1 MSIAR
6 YHHGD
11 LKNALVLAGLRW
23 LDERG
28 ELPSMRQLASACEVS
43 HAAPY
48 RHFSDADELKGSMA
62 ARCFDEMHDAIDAD
76 MKLDPDRTL
85 EAGTRAYVRWGLQHS
100 ARYSLMFGLKSPI
113 PQHPEC
119 ARAAERAFRL
129 LVGAAQQQGRA
140 DPVRDARALWA
151 AMHGVVELLRHQLLP
166 PSGPGAE
173 EQLID
178 DLVAMSVAFL
188 EG

>member
-1 MSIAR
+1 MTEK

-48 RHFSDADELKGSMA
+48 RHFSDADELKGIIA
-62 ARCFDEMHDAIDAD
+62 ARCFDEMHDAIDEA
-76 MKLDPDRTL
+76 MQSDPEHRL
-85 EAGTRAYVRWGLQHS
+85 EVGTRAYVRWGIEHS

-113 PQHPEC
+113 PQHPDC
-119 ARAAERAFRL
+119 AAAATRAFELLIRAAAEK
-129 LVGAAQQQGRA
+129 GRA
-140 DPVRDARALWA
+140 EPERVARALWA
-151 AMHGVVELLRHQLLP
+151 AMHGVVELLRHQMLP
-166 PSGPGAE
+166 PSGPGAQ
-173 EQLID
+173 EQLVE
-178 DLVAMSVAFL
+178 DLVAMSLAYVRS
-188 EG
+188 